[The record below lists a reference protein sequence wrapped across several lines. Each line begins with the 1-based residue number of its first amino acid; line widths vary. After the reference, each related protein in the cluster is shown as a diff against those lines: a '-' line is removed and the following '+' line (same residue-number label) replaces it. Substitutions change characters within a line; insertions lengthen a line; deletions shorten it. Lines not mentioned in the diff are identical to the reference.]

1 MKTKFQIIQEY
12 TSSDLEK
19 TVQRLL
25 NEGWQIV
32 NTGYAK
38 GLMMSWFAALVKEID
53 AEEYTR

>member
-1 MKTKFQIIQEY
+1 MKTRFQIIQEY
-12 TSSDLEK
+12 TSSDLER

-32 NTGYAK
+32 NTGFAQ
-38 GLMMSWFAALVKEID
+38 GLMMKWFAALVKEAD